1 MENNKMTDMEA
12 TSTGL
17 AFTLTY
23 LACAVVLV
31 LDTVYWRAG

>member
-1 MENNKMTDMEA
+1 MEDNKMTDMEA
-12 TSTGL
+12 TLTGL

-23 LACAVVLV
+23 LACVVVVV